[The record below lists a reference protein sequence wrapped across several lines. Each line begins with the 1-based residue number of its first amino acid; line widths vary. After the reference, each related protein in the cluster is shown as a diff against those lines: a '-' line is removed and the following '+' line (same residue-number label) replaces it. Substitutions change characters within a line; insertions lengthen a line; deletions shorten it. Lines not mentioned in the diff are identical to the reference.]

1 MCRSEEQREAD
12 DALTAA
18 IDRVWLAYYP
28 DTEPG
33 ILMEYVVN
41 ARRRTFDKDDGSPL
55 TSNATMP
62 QDGDV
67 PLDTMLGLQMF
78 GVLRT
83 QAQIQQ
89 D

>member
-1 MCRSEEQREAD
+1 MSRSEEQRDAD

-18 IDRVWLAYYP
+18 IERVWFAYYP

-41 ARRRTFDKDDGSPL
+41 ARRRTFDEDDGSPL

-62 QDGDV
+62 RDGNV
-67 PLDTMLGLQMF
+67 PLDTLLGLQMY
-78 GVLRT
+78 GALRT